1 MKYFEIQ
8 NEERN
13 NKKKETTIKKSKVL
27 YFIILIIFPLLIIY
41 FIQYNN
47 DSSNSTPQT
56 FIKDPNDT
64 KNKYT
69 LESIK
74 KNPYLQTKYLLNLF
88 SNQSNI
94 NFTLFEKNI
103 KKLKEK
109 IYSLIENKNTNKDI
123 YLTLSCIYGAFLAD
137 SMGSFCEFTSFNK
150 NNHLSIFDKKSLRI
164 FKPGQITDD
173 SEMAMSQS
181 FAIMD
186 NSNYTQ
192 INEHLLYYYYV
203 IWFNSHPLDIGITT
217 RNALKHLNINDVNI
231 IDNNIFSETIKKKIY
246 NENYKSLANG
256 LLMRISPI
264 LSWFYMINKNYIIEI
279 LKSKSNEKYFELYNK
294 IYIQIS
300 KDSQLTHPNIE
311 NSIAA
316 SIFIF
321 MGLCSMQDNISGNEI
336 LEMTKILFSHNHFNN
351 KKNEIEYKLLLFFND
366 NLSQFKDKNFKK
378 ENYFGNLSN
387 LMGYYMHA
395 FNLTLYYLNVFDEQ
409 KKNMSLKE
417 VYNNIIFD
425 ICDFGGDTDTNA
437 AIVGMVIGPLIG
449 LENLDKKY
457 FEVFLDFYSKKRII
471 YTNVLMY
478 YYIEFLNNIH
488 NLKYKGNDEK
498 YNNVS
503 FNFIEIILNVLND
516 EIG

>member
-64 KNKYT
+64 KNIYT

-74 KNPYLQTKYLLNLF
+74 KNPYLQTKYLLNWF
-88 SNQSNI
+88 FNQSNI

-103 KKLKEK
+103 KKIKEK
-109 IYSLIENKNTNKDI
+109 IYSIIENKNTNKDI
-123 YLTLSCIYGAFLAD
+123 YITLSCIYGAFLAD

-150 NNHLSIFDKKSLRI
+150 NNHLSIFDKKTIRI

-181 FAIMD
+181 FAIID

-231 IDNNIFSETIKKKIY
+231 IDNNIFSETIKKKFTMKI
-246 NENYKSLANG
+246 
-256 LLMRISPI
+256 
-264 LSWFYMINKNYIIEI
+264 IN
-279 LKSKSNEKYFELYNK
+279 L
-294 IYIQIS
+294 
-300 KDSQLTHPNIE
+300 
-311 NSIAA
+311 
-316 SIFIF
+316 
-321 MGLCSMQDNISGNEI
+321 
-336 LEMTKILFSHNHFNN
+336 
-351 KKNEIEYKLLLFFND
+351 
-366 NLSQFKDKNFKK
+366 
-378 ENYFGNLSN
+378 
-387 LMGYYMHA
+387 
-395 FNLTLYYLNVFDEQ
+395 
-409 KKNMSLKE
+409 
-417 VYNNIIFD
+417 
-425 ICDFGGDTDTNA
+425 
-437 AIVGMVIGPLIG
+437 
-449 LENLDKKY
+449 
-457 FEVFLDFYSKKRII
+457 
-471 YTNVLMY
+471 
-478 YYIEFLNNIH
+478 
-488 NLKYKGNDEK
+488 
-498 YNNVS
+498 
-503 FNFIEIILNVLND
+503 
-516 EIG
+516 

>member
-8 NEERN
+8 NEEN
-13 NKKKETTIKKSKVL
+13 STKKKETKFKKSKVL
-27 YFIILIIFPLLIIY
+27 SFIVLIIFPLLIIY
-41 FIQYNN
+41 SIQYYNG
-47 DSSNSTPQT
+47 SSNSIPQIY
-56 FIKDPNDT
+56 IKNPNNT
-64 KNKYT
+64 QNKYN

-103 KKLKEK
+103 KKIKEK
-109 IYSLIENKNTNKDI
+109 IYSIIENKNTNKDI
-123 YLTLSCIYGAFLAD
+123 YITLSCIYGAFLAD
-137 SMGSFCEFTSFNK
+137 SMGSFCEFSSFNK
-150 NNHLSIFDKKSLRI
+150 NNHLSIFDKKTPRI

-173 SEMAMSQS
+173 SEMAMSQA

-186 NSNYTQ
+186 NSNYNQ
-192 INEHLLYYYYV
+192 INEQLLYYYYV

-231 IDNNIFSETIKKKIY
+231 IDDNIFSETIKKKIY
-246 NENYKSLANG
+246 NENYTSLANG

-264 LSWFYMINKNYIIEI
+264 LTWFYMLNKNYIIEI

-311 NSIAA
+311 NSIAG

-321 MGLCSMQDNISGNEI
+321 IGLCSMQDNISGNEI

-351 KKNEIEYKLLLFFND
+351 KKNEIEYKLLSFFND

-378 ENYFGNLSN
+378 ENYFSNLSN

-395 FNLTLYYLNVFDEQ
+395 FNLTLYYLNVFDVQ

-457 FEVFLDFYSKKRII
+457 FEVFLNFYSKKRVI

-478 YYIEFLNNIH
+478 YYVEFLNNIH
-488 NLKYKGNDEK
+488 NLKYKRKDEK
-498 YNNVS
+498 YNSVS
-503 FNFIEIILNVLND
+503 FNFIEMILNVLNN
-516 EIG
+516 EID

>member
-1 MKYFEIQ
+1 MYIG
-8 NEERN
+8 
-13 NKKKETTIKKSKVL
+13 
-27 YFIILIIFPLLIIY
+27 
-41 FIQYNN
+41 
-47 DSSNSTPQT
+47 D
-56 FIKDPNDT
+56 
-64 KNKYT
+64 
-69 LESIK
+69 
-74 KNPYLQTKYLLNLF
+74 
-88 SNQSNI
+88 
-94 NFTLFEKNI
+94 
-103 KKLKEK
+103 
-109 IYSLIENKNTNKDI
+109 
-123 YLTLSCIYGAFLAD
+123 FLAD

-164 FKPGQITDD
+164 FKPGQTTDD

-181 FAIMD
+181 FAIID

-256 LLMRISPI
+256 LLIRISPI

-311 NSIAA
+311 NCIVG

-321 MGLCSMQDNISGNEI
+321 IGLCSMQDNISGNEI

-351 KKNEIEYKLLLFFND
+351 KKNEIEYKLLSFFND

-387 LMGYYMHA
+387 LMGYYM
-395 FNLTLYYLNVFDEQ
+395 L
-409 KKNMSLKE
+409 
-417 VYNNIIFD
+417 
-425 ICDFGGDTDTNA
+425 
-437 AIVGMVIGPLIG
+437 LI
-449 LENLDKKY
+449 
-457 FEVFLDFYSKKRII
+457 
-471 YTNVLMY
+471 
-478 YYIEFLNNIH
+478 
-488 NLKYKGNDEK
+488 
-498 YNNVS
+498 
-503 FNFIEIILNVLND
+503 
-516 EIG
+516 

>member
-1 MKYFEIQ
+1 
-8 NEERN
+8 
-13 NKKKETTIKKSKVL
+13 
-27 YFIILIIFPLLIIY
+27 
-41 FIQYNN
+41 
-47 DSSNSTPQT
+47 
-56 FIKDPNDT
+56 
-64 KNKYT
+64 
-69 LESIK
+69 
-74 KNPYLQTKYLLNLF
+74 
-88 SNQSNI
+88 
-94 NFTLFEKNI
+94 
-103 KKLKEK
+103 
-109 IYSLIENKNTNKDI
+109 
-123 YLTLSCIYGAFLAD
+123 
-137 SMGSFCEFTSFNK
+137 MGSFCEFTSFNK

-351 KKNEIEYKLLLFFND
+351 KKNEIEYKLLSFFND
-366 NLSQFKDKNFKK
+366 NLLQFKDKNFKK

-395 FNLTLYYLNVFDEQ
+395 FKLSVYFLYKISTGQISGNNLYF
-409 KKNMSLKE
+409 
-417 VYNNIIFD
+417 NIMTE
-425 ICDFGGDTDTNA
+425 ICNLGGDTDTNC
-437 AIVGMVIGPLIG
+437 AIVGTMIGPLIG
-449 LENLDKKY
+449 YKNFHPQSFDKFIKFFPENRTQYTSAFMYIYVKYLEDKYLNKQNSSTVHPSY
-457 FEVFLDFYSKKRII
+457 DKLMQFL
-471 YTNVLMY
+471 TNP
-478 YYIEFLNNIH
+478 I
-488 NLKYKGNDEK
+488 
-498 YNNVS
+498 
-503 FNFIEIILNVLND
+503 
-516 EIG
+516 

>member
-1 MKYFEIQ
+1 
-8 NEERN
+8 
-13 NKKKETTIKKSKVL
+13 
-27 YFIILIIFPLLIIY
+27 
-41 FIQYNN
+41 
-47 DSSNSTPQT
+47 
-56 FIKDPNDT
+56 
-64 KNKYT
+64 
-69 LESIK
+69 
-74 KNPYLQTKYLLNLF
+74 
-88 SNQSNI
+88 
-94 NFTLFEKNI
+94 
-103 KKLKEK
+103 
-109 IYSLIENKNTNKDI
+109 
-123 YLTLSCIYGAFLAD
+123 
-137 SMGSFCEFTSFNK
+137 
-150 NNHLSIFDKKSLRI
+150 
-164 FKPGQITDD
+164 
-173 SEMAMSQS
+173 MAMSQS

-264 LSWFYMINKNYIIEI
+264 LSWFYMLNKNYIIEI

-311 NSIAA
+311 NSIAG

-351 KKNEIEYKLLLFFND
+351 KKNEIEYKLLSFFND
-366 NLSQFKDKNFKK
+366 NLLKFKDKNFKK

-503 FNFIEIILNVLND
+503 FNFIEIILNVLNN
-516 EIG
+516 EIN